1 MNNKGFEL
9 PLRRFFSTTID
20 KSIKNLN
27 DNKMRFN
34 QTINSLERKDEQSIT
49 KYVKNHDRLNLVDKY
64 YNFKQL

>member
-1 MNNKGFEL
+1 MNSKGFEL

-20 KSIKNLN
+20 KSNKDQN

-34 QTINSLERKDEQSIT
+34 RTINSLERKDEQSIT
-49 KYVKNHDRLNLVDKY
+49 KYVKNRGRLNLVDKY